1 MERSK
6 QHLRKVNL
14 DRYIILF
21 DYIFHYIHN
30 FITIIIS

>member
-1 MERSK
+1 MGRSK

-21 DYIFHYIHN
+21 YYIFRYIHN
-30 FITIIIS
+30 FITFIIS